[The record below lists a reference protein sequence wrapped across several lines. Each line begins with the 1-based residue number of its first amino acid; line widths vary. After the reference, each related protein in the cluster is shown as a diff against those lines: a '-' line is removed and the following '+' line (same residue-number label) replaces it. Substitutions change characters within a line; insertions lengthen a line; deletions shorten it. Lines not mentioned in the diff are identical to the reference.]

1 MCAKQN
7 LKQDGCSIAE
17 ERSTI
22 RDDVLPKE
30 CSALGCSPTE
40 SSKEPTKLAVKQAWC
55 SPKNVSL
62 KQKASI
68 IKLDV
73 DTATLST
80 LDGASFSFVR
90 DVVACIG
97 VFDGIHKGHKDL
109 LFASSNYA
117 QAHNKDFVVITFEKD
132 PDEFF
137 CARKNKAFQK
147 LVSNKDR
154 IEKLVLLTN
163 APVLIL
169 PCTSDFFALE
179 PLEFLELL
187 QKAIPLFCIQVGQNF
202 HFGAHGSGSTKDM
215 FSWANDNNIE
225 CVVHNLST
233 FENAPVSST
242 RIRSLIDKDDILTAE
257 LLKNGWLAS
266 VKGEVK
272 HGRGQGTGM
281 GVATA
286 NLQDPTYTKNFGE
299 HHTTDQLEEDAPSTK
314 NQPKEGVYAGV
325 ARVNNK
331 SYLAAINVGKAASFK
346 DAVSDIEAHLLDFSG
361 QLYGE
366 NISLYLVKFLRNQ
379 RVFDNNEELIAT
391 IKRDIE
397 NVRELFCL

>member
-1 MCAKQN
+1 MCVKQN
-7 LKQDGCSIAE
+7 LKQDGCSTA
-17 ERSTI
+17 
-22 RDDVLPKE
+22 
-30 CSALGCSPTE
+30 E

-55 SPKNVSL
+55 SPKNASL
-62 KQKASI
+62 KQEASI
-68 IKLDV
+68 IKLNV
-73 DTATLST
+73 DTAALST
-80 LDGASFSFVR
+80 LDGEPFSFTR

-109 LFASSNYA
+109 LFASSEYA
-117 QAHNKDFVVITFEKD
+117 KAHNKDFVVITFEKD

-137 CARKNKAFQK
+137 CARKNKVFQK
-147 LVSNKDR
+147 LISNEDR
-154 IEKLVLLTN
+154 IEKLALLTN

-179 PLEFLELL
+179 PLEFLGLL
-187 QKAIPLFCIQVGQNF
+187 QKAIPLACIQVGENF
-202 HFGAHGSGSTKDM
+202 HFGSHGTGSTKDM
-215 FSWANDNNIE
+215 TSWANDNNIE

-242 RIRSLIDKDDILTAE
+242 RIRALIDKGDILTAE

-272 HGRGQGTGM
+272 HGRGQGAGM

-286 NLQDPTYTKNFGE
+286 NLQDPTYTKNLDEHHYGEHYFGEHYFGE
-299 HHTTDQLEEDAPSTK
+299 HHTAA
-314 NQPKEGVYAGV
+314 QPKEGVYAGV

-346 DAVSDIEAHLLDFSG
+346 DAVSDIEAHLLDFDG
-361 QLYGE
+361 ELYGE